1 MITIGRIALDLS
13 FEKFESLLAIC
24 PTTEREAHTG
34 SVKWFCQCD
43 CGNFVKVSSR
53 KLVHGVTKS
62 CGHSKSNYTDPRY
75 SKNLPNI
82 YIEGPDATG
91 KSTLAEYLQMKH
103 GYKVEHL
110 TGSTPNTFAWHKDLI
125 NTRTR
130 TIFDRF
136 CIGEVVYSKIYARTP
151 KISYA
156 QSLTLIKKALDSNG
170 IFILLTTKTP
180 SLLSERLIARGEINS
195 LWEVGLQLW
204 LYRRFSTY
212 KHPNFIVHYIEDGYE
227 SLYKKIDEKL
237 KEK

>member
-1 MITIGRIALDLS
+1 MITIGRKALDLS
-13 FEKFESLLAIC
+13 FKKFENLLAIY
-24 PTTEREAHTG
+24 PTEEREVNTG

-53 KLVHGVTKS
+53 KLVRDVTKS
-62 CGHSKSNYTDPRY
+62 CGHAKSNYTTPQY
-75 SKNLPNI
+75 LHNLPNI

-91 KSTLAEYLQMKH
+91 KSTLAGYLQAKH
-103 GYKVEHL
+103 GYNVEHL
-110 TGSTPNTFAWHKDLI
+110 TGSTPNTFAWHKNLI
-125 NTRTR
+125 CTKTRTV
-130 TIFDRF
+130 FDRF
-136 CIGEVVYSKIYARTP
+136 CIGEVVYSKIYARTS
-151 KISYA
+151 KISWA
-156 QSLTLIKKALDSNG
+156 QSLTLIKKALESNG

-180 SLLSERLIARGEINS
+180 SLLSGRLIARGEINS